1 MRKRGLAIGA
11 YVSFSG
17 ILTYKSAENLRVV
30 AAEVPMDRLLVET
43 DSPYLAPVPYRGKSN
58 EPAFVVKTLAQ
69 LAAVKGVTPE
79 AMAKATNDNFFRL
92 FSKIPQAGTFRMTV
106 TLTIL
111 GCGSSGGV
119 PRIGGDWG
127 LCDPANSKNRRR
139 RCSILL
145 EKTEASG
152 TTRLLVDTSPDLREQ
167 MLSAGVGEI
176 DGVCFSHEHADH
188 THGID
193 ELRGFFLRQRRRVP
207 IWADE
212 PTMAMLK
219 RRFSYCFETAPGS
232 DYPPVVMP
240 NLIEPGRELAIA
252 GEGGTL
258 SAMPFEVHHG
268 TIAALGFR
276 FGKTAYTP
284 DLNGIPEASAPHLSG
299 LDLWIV
305 DALKRTPHPSHFCLD
320 ETLRAIARFKP
331 RRAILTNMHV
341 DMDYDTLRAELPA
354 GVEPA
359 YDGLQLPL

>member
-1 MRKRGLAIGA
+1 
-11 YVSFSG
+11 
-17 ILTYKSAENLRVV
+17 
-30 AAEVPMDRLLVET
+30 
-43 DSPYLAPVPYRGKSN
+43 
-58 EPAFVVKTLAQ
+58 
-69 LAAVKGVTPE
+69 
-79 AMAKATNDNFFRL
+79 
-92 FSKIPQAGTFRMTV
+92 MTV
-106 TLTIL
+106 MLTIL

-127 LCDPANSKNRRR
+127 LCDPANPKNRRR

-145 EKTEASG
+145 EKTGASS

-167 MLSAGVGEI
+167 MLSVGVGEI

-193 ELRGFFLRQRRRVP
+193 ELRGFYLRQRRRVP

-219 RRFSYCFETAPGS
+219 RKFSYCFETSPGS

-240 NLIEPGRELAIA
+240 NLIETGREVAII
-252 GEGGTL
+252 GEGGTIA
-258 SAMPFEVHHG
+258 AMPFEVHHG
-268 TIAALGFR
+268 NIVALGFR

-284 DLNGIPEASAPHLSG
+284 DLNGIPDASVPYLSN

-305 DALKRTPHPSHFCLD
+305 DALKRSPHPSHFCLD
-320 ETLRAIARFKP
+320 DTLRAIARIKP

-341 DMDYDTLRAELPA
+341 DMDYDTLRQELPA

-359 YDGLQLPL
+359 YDGLKLQL

>member
-1 MRKRGLAIGA
+1 
-11 YVSFSG
+11 
-17 ILTYKSAENLRVV
+17 
-30 AAEVPMDRLLVET
+30 
-43 DSPYLAPVPYRGKSN
+43 
-58 EPAFVVKTLAQ
+58 
-69 LAAVKGVTPE
+69 
-79 AMAKATNDNFFRL
+79 
-92 FSKIPQAGTFRMTV
+92 MTV

-127 LCDPANSKNRRR
+127 LCDPANPKNRRR

-145 EKTEASG
+145 EKTEVAG
-152 TTRLLVDTSPDLREQ
+152 TTRLLIDTSPDLREQ

-219 RRFSYCFETAPGS
+219 LRFSYCFETAPGS
-232 DYPPVVMP
+232 AYPPVVMP

-252 GEGGTL
+252 GEGGTI
-258 SAMPFEVHHG
+258 SAMPFEVRHG
-268 TIAALGFR
+268 NIAALGFR

-284 DLNGIPEASAPHLSG
+284 DLNGIPEASVPHLSD

-305 DALKRTPHPSHFCLD
+305 DALKRTPHPSHFRLD
-320 ETLRAIARFKP
+320 DTLRAIARFKP